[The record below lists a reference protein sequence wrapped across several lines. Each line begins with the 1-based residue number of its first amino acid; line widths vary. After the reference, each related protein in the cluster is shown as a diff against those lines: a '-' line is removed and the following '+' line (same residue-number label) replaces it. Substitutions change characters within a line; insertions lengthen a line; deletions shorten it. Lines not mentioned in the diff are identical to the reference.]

1 MNPKTTKAMMEASRW
16 YAKLASDEV
25 TEAEKKAWVQWKADD
40 EENQL
45 AWQRLEGV
53 NQDFK
58 KVSPRIAI
66 QTLHAPNLER
76 RKAIKQFAV
85 FFTAGTV
92 SYYTYSE
99 KPWRGYLADNTTK
112 KGEQR
117 SLQLADGTQIYLN
130 TDTAINV
137 YFTDTERLIELVRG
151 EVFVETGHEQSAV
164 YRPFKVQTQHGVT
177 QALGTQFIVRDFN
190 THSKVS
196 VFEGSVNIKPQLEAS
211 AGHVLQQGES
221 ATLTQSQI
229 LVIGK
234 ARLTDSAWI
243 KGMLVAYAMPL
254 NAFIEELARYR
265 TGILR
270 CHPDV
275 ANLLISGSF
284 PVKDSDEV
292 LNKISQILPVQIDTY
307 TRFWVNVNPA

>member
-1 MNPKTTKAMMEASRW
+1 MMEASRW

-25 TEAEKKAWVQWKADD
+25 TDAEKKAWIQWKADD

-45 AWQRLEGV
+45 AWQRLESV
-53 NQDFK
+53 SQAFK
-58 KVSPRIAI
+58 KVSPRVAI
-66 QTLHAPNLER
+66 QTLSAPNLER
-76 RKAIKQFAV
+76 RKAIKHFAV
-85 FFTAGTV
+85 FLTAGTV

-99 KPWRGYLADNTTK
+99 KPWRGYLADNTTR

-137 YFTDTERLIELVRG
+137 YYSDTERLVELVKG
-151 EVFVETGHEQSAV
+151 EIFVETGHEQSAV
-164 YRPFKVQTQHGVT
+164 YRPLKVRTQHGLA

-190 THSKVS
+190 THSKVI
-196 VFEGSVNIKPQLEAS
+196 VFEGSVNIKPQLQAS
-211 AGHVLQQGES
+211 AGHVLHQGES

-229 LVIGK
+229 LLASK
-234 ARLTDSAWI
+234 ARLTDSAWV

-254 NAFIEELARYR
+254 NEFITELARYR
-265 TGILR
+265 TGVLR
-270 CHPDV
+270 CHADV

-284 PVKDSDEV
+284 PIKDSDEV
-292 LNKISQILPVQIDTY
+292 LNKISQILPIQIDTY
-307 TRFWVNVNPA
+307 TRYWVNVNPAQKM